1 MLTCVR
7 LVVDYAD
14 KRFLLIY
21 SQKGNFFAKPL
32 LPVHMGPRV
41 FFMKKDKK
49 SCDTVPLQ
57 KDRLESFRH
66 SCRNTDKDNNY
77 KFQVFLVVCSNT
89 YMYKYNMYLEGIR
102 VFPKI
107 NNNKNSYLYL
117 L

>member
-21 SQKGNFFAKPL
+21 SQKGIFFAKPL

-41 FFMKKDKK
+41 FFIKKDKT

-77 KFQVFLVVCSNT
+77 KFQVFLVFVPT
-89 YMYKYNMYLEGIR
+89 LIRTKY
-102 VFPKI
+102 VFSRDKI
-107 NNNKNSYLYL
+107 ISKN
-117 L
+117 

>member
-32 LPVHMGPRV
+32 LPVHMGPR
-41 FFMKKDKK
+41 FFFIKKDKT

-77 KFQVFLVVCSNT
+77 KFQVFLVFVPT
-89 YMYKYNMYLEGIR
+89 RIR
-102 VFPKI
+102 TSI
-107 NNNKNSYLYL
+107 ICI
-117 L
+117 

>member
-32 LPVHMGPRV
+32 LPVHLGPRV
-41 FFMKKDKK
+41 FFIKKDKT

-57 KDRLESFRH
+57 KDRLESFWH

-77 KFQVFLVVCSNT
+77 KFQVFLVFVPT
-89 YMYKYNMYLEGIR
+89 RIRTKY
-102 VFPKI
+102 VFSRDKI
-107 NNNKNSYLYL
+107 ISKN
-117 L
+117 

>member
-14 KRFLLIY
+14 KRFLLIS
-21 SQKGNFFAKPL
+21 SQNGNFFAKPL

-77 KFQVFLVVCSNT
+77 KFQVFLVFVPT
-89 YMYKYNMYLEGIR
+89 RIRTKY
-102 VFPKI
+102 VFSRDKI
-107 NNNKNSYLYL
+107 ISKN
-117 L
+117 

>member
-21 SQKGNFFAKPL
+21 SQKGNFFANPL
-32 LPVHMGPRV
+32 LPGHMGPRV
-41 FFMKKDKK
+41 FFIKKDKT

-77 KFQVFLVVCSNT
+77 KFQVFLVFIPT
-89 YMYKYNMYLEGIR
+89 RIRTKY
-102 VFPKI
+102 VFSRDKI
-107 NNNKNSYLYL
+107 ISKN
-117 L
+117 